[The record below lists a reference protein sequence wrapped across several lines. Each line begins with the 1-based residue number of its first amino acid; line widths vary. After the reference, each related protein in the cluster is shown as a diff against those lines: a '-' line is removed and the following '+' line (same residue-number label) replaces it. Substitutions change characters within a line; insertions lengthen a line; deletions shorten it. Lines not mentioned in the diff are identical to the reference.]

1 MGTNYY
7 LKTEKCET
15 CGHKEE
21 GLHLGKSSMG
31 WQFSFQYNGGQYYK
45 NVEEMKEWLKDKK
58 IENEYGE
65 EVSYAEFWEMIENK
79 QKPDFKNHAEE
90 VSKTNPSY
98 ARGIEFIINGYSFT
112 DTSFS

>member
-7 LKTEKCET
+7 IKTKKCPT

-21 GLHLGKSSMG
+21 GTHLGKSSMG
-31 WQFSFQYNGGQYYK
+31 WQFTFQANGFQHYK
-45 NVEEMKEWLKDKK
+45 NVEEMKEWLKDKE

-65 EVSYAEFWEMIENK
+65 EVSYNDFWEMVANK
-79 QKPDFKNHAEE
+79 QKPEYKNHAEE
-90 VSKTNPSY
+90 VKKANPYY
-98 ARGIEFIINGYSFT
+98 ANGIEFNIDGYSFT